1 MDPVTMHALGSVAS
15 SGIDI
20 IGSSIMANSANAKS
34 KRAAERELW
43 MNKWLMDYQ
52 NNYNKPINQMKR
64 LEEAGLNPN
73 LVYGSGADTLS
84 ATAGHVGASG
94 ITPSKGAV
102 NFIEK
107 MSMLNAMKQQEANIE
122 RTNADTDAVNANIN
136 INKAKLEMERELND
150 ARVRQINAETSWL
163 GNRVD
168 IRNPG
173 SWNNLSN
180 VFETSKLN
188 PMVVLNDVGRN
199 LGGLVYDG
207 LNSIYEGTYSYL
219 TKKFGKRKRR

>member
-1 MDPVTMHALGSVAS
+1 MDPITMAALGSVAS
-15 SGIDI
+15 SGMDI

-34 KRAAERELW
+34 KRASMRELW

-52 NNYNKPINQMKR
+52 NEYNKPINQMKR

-94 ITPSKGAV
+94 ITPSKGTV

-122 RTNADTDAVNANIN
+122 RTNADTRAVNTNID
-136 INKAKLEMERELND
+136 IGKAKLEMERRLNE
-150 ARVRQINAETSWL
+150 ARIQQINAETSWL
-163 GNRVD
+163 DNRVD

-173 SWNNLSN
+173 SWSNLKGNSFFSFMNPIRQGELVGQAYNNL
-180 VFETSKLN
+180 
-188 PMVVLNDVGRN
+188 
-199 LGGLVYDG
+199 YD
-207 LNSIYEGTYSYL
+207 SVYSYL
-219 TKKFGKRKRR
+219 TEKFGKRKRR